1 MMNKLNGSYED
12 GADPATVVQKQPES
26 LGLLYEMIR
35 SFTTLARTLN
45 LSHAVKELGS
55 TRQTVRRHIAQLE
68 AARGFELFTVA
79 DRQYRLT
86 DAGRRALPEAQ
97 DILLRGRS
105 WLMGHVSHK
114 EGMQCVHASLPEGRS
129 FWLQQQPMGEL
140 WRSDRTLLRECFRA
154 WGMAG
159 GELEHPAMEH
169 VRPYFMVY
177 RDSPNGW
184 ICVEIGDKS
193 SYVSWFGW
201 ANARSSIGR
210 NLDGLPGGED
220 FAHLMIE
227 PFDDASVHQN
237 TRLDHISLQ
246 LPREENGPY
255 IPLNYRR
262 LLLSGRFPDGT
273 FALISVLDRCYDV
286 TIDGLS
292 ETEVHKMPADLVM
305 EQNPVALM
313 YEQPTRE

>member
-1 MMNKLNGSYED
+1 MNKAMDAYEQD
-12 GADPATVVQKQPES
+12 AEPAPTAQKLPES
-26 LGLLYEMIR
+26 HGLLYEMIR

-68 AARGFELFTVA
+68 QARGVELFTVI

-114 EGMQCVHASLPEGRS
+114 EGMQCVHADLPEGRS

-140 WRSDRTLLRECFRA
+140 WRSDRPLLRECFRA
-154 WGMAG
+154 WSMAG
-159 GELEHPAMEH
+159 GALESEAMAH

-184 ICVEIGDKS
+184 ICVEIGDDS

-210 NLDGLPGGED
+210 NLDGLPGGDE

-246 LPREENGPY
+246 LQREQNGPY
-255 IPLNYRR
+255 IPLSYRR

-273 FALISVLDRCYDV
+273 FALISVLDRCYDIS
-286 TIDGLS
+286 IDGLS
-292 ETEVHKMPADLVM
+292 AEEVRKMPADLVM
-305 EQNPVALM
+305 DSHPVDLM

>member
-1 MMNKLNGSYED
+1 MNKAMDAYEQD
-12 GADPATVVQKQPES
+12 AEPAPIAQKLPES
-26 LGLLYEMIR
+26 HGLLYEMIR

-68 AARGFELFTVA
+68 QARGVELFTVI

-114 EGMQCVHASLPEGRS
+114 EGMQCVHADLPEGRS

-140 WRSDRTLLRECFRA
+140 WRSDRPLLRECFRA
-154 WGMAG
+154 WSMAG
-159 GELEHPAMEH
+159 GALESEAMAH

-184 ICVEIGDKS
+184 ICVEIGDDS
-193 SYVSWFGW
+193 SYVSWFGC

-210 NLDGLPGGED
+210 NLYGLPGGDE

-246 LPREENGPY
+246 LQREQNGPY
-255 IPLNYRR
+255 IPLSYRR

-273 FALISVLDRCYDV
+273 FALISVLDRCYDIS
-286 TIDGLS
+286 IDGLS
-292 ETEVHKMPADLVM
+292 AEEVRKMPADLVM
-305 EQNPVALM
+305 DSHPVDLM